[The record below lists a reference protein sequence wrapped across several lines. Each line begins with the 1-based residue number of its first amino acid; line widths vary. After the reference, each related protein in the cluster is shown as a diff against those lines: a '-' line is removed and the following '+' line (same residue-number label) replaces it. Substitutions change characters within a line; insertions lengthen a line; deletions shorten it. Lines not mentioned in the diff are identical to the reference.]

1 MRPAKVFS
9 YRRTAQLVM
18 LAVVV
23 VIGVQFTLWLG
34 PQLAGR
40 WPQVGRP
47 AGVEGF
53 LPIDGMMALRHFLD
67 TGVVDPIHPA
77 ALAIFLGICL
87 MSVVVAKSFCS
98 HLCPVG
104 LFSEF
109 LGRTGFRVTGKRLTP
124 PKWIDIPLRSLKYL
138 VLGFFVWAVWF
149 SLSPRG
155 IDAFLHSPYAKLVDV
170 KMWLFFAHPSRL
182 TIAVLGALVVASVFV
197 RDFWCRYLC
206 PYGALLGMLGR
217 LAPFKVTRDPDVCT
231 DCRACTNVCPARLEV
246 HRMTRV
252 ASFECT
258 SCQDCVMACP
268 VDGCLAVRSPFARS
282 SKRWLRP
289 IVATGLALGM
299 YLAVLGLFRLTGHW
313 STAIPA
319 AEYHRRLPEVTS
331 PLYTHVG
338 GVAMAEGSGAPTSRA
353 AVPHASPPGESSS
366 HPLQ

>member
-1 MRPAKVFS
+1 MRPPEVSK
-9 YRRTAQLVM
+9 YRRIAQLVM

-23 VIGVQFTLWLG
+23 VIGIQFTLWVE
-34 PQLAGR
+34 PQLGGA
-40 WPQVGRP
+40 WPRVGRP

-53 LPIDGMMALRHFLD
+53 LPIDGMMAFRHLLH
-67 TGVVDPIHPA
+67 TGAIDAIHPA
-77 ALAIFLGICL
+77 ALAVFLGICL
-87 MSVVVAKSFCS
+87 MSAIVAKSFCS
-98 HLCPVG
+98 HLCPIG
-104 LFSEF
+104 FLSEM
-109 LGRTGFRVTGKRLTP
+109 LGRIGYRLTGKRHTP

-149 SLSPRG
+149 SLSPG
-155 IDAFLHSPYAKLVDV
+155 GVDAFLHSPYAKLVDV

-182 TIAVLGALVVASVFV
+182 TIAVLGVLVVASVFV

-217 LAPFKVTRDPDVCT
+217 LAPFKVTRDPELCT
-231 DCRACTNVCPARLEV
+231 DCHACTRVCPARLPV

-268 VDGCLAVRSPFARS
+268 VEGCLTVRAPLVRT
-282 SKRWLRP
+282 SKRWWLRP
-289 IVATGLALGM
+289 AIATALALGV

-313 STAIPA
+313 KTEIPA
-319 AEYHRRLPEVTS
+319 AEYHRRIPAISS

-338 GVAMAEGSGAPTSRA
+338 GVAMAEESDGTPVRA
-353 AVPHASPPGESSS
+353 ANQPANARPSG
-366 HPLQ
+366 LAGD